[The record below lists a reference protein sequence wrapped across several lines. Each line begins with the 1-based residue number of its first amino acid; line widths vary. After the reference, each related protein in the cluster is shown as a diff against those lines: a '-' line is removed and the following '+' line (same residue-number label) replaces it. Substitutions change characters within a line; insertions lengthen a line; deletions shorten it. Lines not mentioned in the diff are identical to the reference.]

1 MKRNIVTYILIAL
14 FAFVSN
20 AQGIDA
26 ATIKSFVTQ
35 SPEEY
40 KNLADRFVQADST
53 LTVDELTKVYYGAP
67 FYKDFTFGKYDTQLA
82 ELYDNA
88 ESAAEFDVV
97 YLVAQK
103 ALNENPTSFDLT
115 VKAIGGACNGTDQS
129 AQAQLE
135 NLRTRYANI
144 YTVISFSGNGI
155 QPEDPIY
162 VTSQS
167 DMLKYLAHCY
177 GAVEILGESAIMDCK
192 AIKVNRIDGDNMK
205 EAIIYVKIIN

>member
-20 AQGIDA
+20 AQGIDTVA
-26 ATIKSFVTQ
+26 IKSFVTQ

-115 VKAIGGACNGTDQS
+115 VKAISGACNGTDQS

-144 YTVISFSGNGI
+144 YTVISFSGNGV

-177 GAVEILGESAIMDCK
+177 VG
-192 AIKVNRIDGDNMK
+192 
-205 EAIIYVKIIN
+205 